1 MYDHRE
7 GLYSVG
13 ELQFEMNHLET
24 IATLLSSISIEFT
37 DLVARICR
45 EITSGGGLAAN
56 IGCR

>member
-45 EITSGGGLAAN
+45 EIPLAEA
-56 IGCR
+56 